1 MSELADSDLKPEYK
15 AFDALIKKGQTK
27 VKSMRKGL
35 ISAVILTVSLLVSCA
50 SQSSNIKEVE
60 PLASA
65 QIQQQKPP
73 VYIIAPG
80 DQLDIKFFYNP
91 ELNETIIV
99 RPDGMISLQLID
111 EIQAAGLTPSEL
123 DDQLTELYSRE
134 LRKPVLTVIVRSFTR
149 QRVYVGGEV
158 SRPGLIVLPAGMT
171 ALQAVFQS
179 GGFKETAEPS
189 ETLIIRKG
197 ENDKPIPLRV
207 DLAMVMAA
215 DGARDTQLQPDDI
228 VYVPKSAIA
237 NATKFMD
244 QYIGGLLMFR
254 GWSFAVSQNLGL

>member
-1 MSELADSDLKPEYK
+1 MKRASIFAVVLALSV
-15 AFDALIKKGQTK
+15 LIG
-27 VKSMRKGL
+27 
-35 ISAVILTVSLLVSCA
+35 CA
-50 SQSSNIKEVE
+50 SQNSTRTEVQ
-60 PLASA
+60 PLETV
-65 QIQQQKPP
+65 QTRQPFT
-73 VYIIAPG
+73 YIIAAG

-111 EIQAAGLTPSEL
+111 EIKAAGLKPSEL
-123 DDQLTELYSRE
+123 DDQLTQLYSRE

-149 QRVYVGGEV
+149 QRIYVGGEV
-158 SRPGLIVLPAGMT
+158 NRPGLIVLPTGMT

-189 ETLIIRKG
+189 ETLVIRKG
-197 ENDKPIPLRV
+197 DNEQPIPLRI
-207 DLAMVMAA
+207 DLDMVMAA
-215 DGARDTQLQPDDI
+215 DGASDIQLQPDDI

-254 GWSFAVSQNLGL
+254 GWSFSVNQNLGL